1 MSSASSR
8 ISFRNVNGQH
18 RVVSLC
24 PRPSCLLGQLV
35 VCARRQR
42 LRRAQRHGGTTPT
55 APVTGQGQDDH
66 RAGREALAPQG
77 PRSPQGRRACPTRSW
92 EASATSHLRRA
103 FQGRRPS
110 GSRLRQQGRKH
121 GYVLDYVRSTARA
134 DTMARRTRHNG
145 LLAFPA
151 EVPLTPGT
159 LDQEVA
165 LPQRDETLAKLTIL
179 CLESEKLEC

>member
-1 MSSASSR
+1 MVSIVSSPCVHVRRSCWGS
-8 ISFRNVNGQH
+8 
-18 RVVSLC
+18 
-24 PRPSCLLGQLV
+24 PSCVPAGSAYGGPRGTV
-35 VCARRQR
+35 APR
-42 LRRAQRHGGTTPT
+42 LRL
-55 APVTGQGQDDH
+55 PVAGQGRDDH

-77 PRSPQGRRACPTRSW
+77 LRSPQGRSECPTRSW

-103 FQGRRPS
+103 FQGRRTS
-110 GSRLRQQGRKH
+110 GSRLRTQGRKH
-121 GYVLDYVRSTARA
+121 GYVLDDVRRTARA

-165 LPQRDETLAKLTIL
+165 LPQREELLAKLTIL
-179 CLESEKLEC
+179 RLEREKPEG